1 MFQIW
6 EHCYAKELKVNAT
19 EHPVLLTEHP
29 NPSQA
34 DREKMTQIILEKFGA
49 PSVFL
54 AFKPVLSLYA
64 AGLYDG
70 VVLQMGYGATH
81 AVPCT
86 QGNPL
91 NKESL
96 RLNLG
101 GCDLDGFMKELL
113 EKKGTVINDVDSVTS
128 LKESVCSVA
137 LSFDE
142 QVASAVPKS
151 FKLPDGTEISVTDE
165 QFRCPEALFQPSLLA
180 NDSPGVPQLLHNAV
194 MQCEE
199 DVRKKLY
206 SSVVIAGGNSL
217 LPGIA
222 DRLKKELEALVS
234 PPYKVGII
242 KSPSSEHSSFIG
254 ASILTSLESF
264 ESIWLTKKEYEEAGP
279 AIVHKK
285 FV

>member
-1 MFQIW
+1 M
-6 EHCYAKELKVNAT
+6 T
-19 EHPVLLTEHP
+19 E
-29 NPSQA
+29 
-34 DREKMTQIILEKFGA
+34 IILEKFGA

-54 AFKPVLSLYA
+54 AFKPVLSLYS

-70 VVLQMGYGATH
+70 LVLQMGYGATH

-91 NKESL
+91 NKESV

-101 GCDLDGFMKELL
+101 GCDLDGFMKKLL
-113 EKKGTVINDVDSVTS
+113 EKKGTVIDDVGSVSS

-137 LSFDE
+137 LNFDE
-142 QVASAVPKS
+142 QVAGAAPKT
-151 FKLPDGTEISVTDE
+151 FKLPDGAEISVTDE

-180 NDSPGVPQLLHNAV
+180 NDSPGIHQMVHDAV

-199 DVRKKLY
+199 AVRKKLY
-206 SSVVIAGGNSL
+206 SNIVIAGGTSL
-217 LPGIA
+217 LPGVA

-234 PPYKVGII
+234 PSFKVGFMETT
-242 KSPSSEHSSFIG
+242 SPKHSGFIG
-254 ASILTSLESF
+254 GSILTSLESF